1 MAEFP
6 TLVDPPIEQLLDAV
20 GGSKF
25 TLVAVASVRARAITN
40 YFNGLGRGD
49 GKIEPP
55 QVTID
60 SNKSLSFAQSDFV
73 RTICTHSRTRGNDVN
88 SISSDLRIPSSI
100 ISVHKSGSSPLKSSD
115 SDTTL
120 SASRTTRSTSTT
132 CARFTVPSDTRARH

>member
-60 SNKSLSFAQSDFV
+60 SNKSLSFALEELAEGKLVFERLSEEELQALRDQEANMAAERAGETNEFDKLLSD
-73 RTICTHSRTRGNDVN
+73 DA
-88 SISSDLRIPSSI
+88 D
-100 ISVHKSGSSPLKSSD
+100 
-115 SDTTL
+115 
-120 SASRTTRSTSTT
+120 A
-132 CARFTVPSDTRARH
+132 